1 MVMRLHLN
9 FNTGK
14 SLLGKLGSE
23 TAQPLISLPGWCDS
37 EGSFPGAH
45 PGIPKP
51 QPRPTDSGS
60 CAALPFSHSKEHSLY
75 VCQSVSVLQED

>member
-23 TAQPLISLPGWCDS
+23 AAQPLISLPG
-37 EGSFPGAH
+37 
-45 PGIPKP
+45 
-51 QPRPTDSGS
+51 
-60 CAALPFSHSKEHSLY
+60 
-75 VCQSVSVLQED
+75 